1 MTKDQIMALVDAFAE
16 ARHVN
21 GAPVYNIVA
30 KEARAAVVAALEGV
44 SSVHTQEPV
53 AWEIET
59 ENQQGG
65 YDRWVTTDKKNL
77 LDMCD
82 RGAPVPLYAAPQP
95 DLMHA
100 AKLALD
106 ALRGYEASIKQFGLL
121 FGNGTRAI
129 EALKK
134 AGVK

>member
-1 MTKDQIMALVDAFAE
+1 MNLPELPK
-16 ARHVN
+16 
-21 GAPVYNIVA
+21 PVQHEMEHGVCVGYMSVGQCIEYGQA
-30 KEARAAVVAALEGV
+30 CFEQGV

-53 AWEIET
+53 AWLVSSAYWDAPIVKI
-59 ENQQGG
+59 NKP
-65 YDRWVTTDKKNL
+65 TTSLANES
-77 LDMCD
+77 
-82 RGAPVPLYAAPQP
+82 VQPLYTAPQQ
-95 DLMHA
+95 DLMAA

-106 ALRGYEASIKQFGLL
+106 TLHAYEASIKQFGLL